1 MEGRRKY
8 AIDRRAYLI
17 ELLKKN
23 GYCSVAELSSKL
35 AVSPMTIRRDLHTLA
50 EQQIIQVT
58 HGGARLPYQKQS
70 EPNFHVRS
78 HLHQTQKQAI
88 GRYAATL
95 IEPGDV
101 IGIDAGSTAIEVAR
115 NLPAVPLNV
124 VTYSFPV
131 AAAVAN
137 NPIHNLVL
145 LGGQFHHE
153 TLSFTGPQA
162 INMLHGLRINKLF
175 LAASGLLIPDGLSSS
190 YLFDVEVKQAM
201 VRSSRQVILCMD
213 SSKIGQI
220 FLAYFASLKDIHTL
234 VTDSGISSTD
244 REVLEHCN
252 IRVMIASMEENV
264 TLP

>member
-1 MEGRRKY
+1 
-8 AIDRRAYLI
+8 
-17 ELLKKN
+17 
-23 GYCSVAELSSKL
+23 SSKL
-35 AVSPMTIRRDLHTLA
+35 AVSPMTIRRDLHALA

-58 HGGARLPYQKQS
+58 HGGARLSYQKQT

-78 HLHQTQKQAI
+78 HVHQAEKQAI

-95 IEPGDV
+95 IETGDV

-115 NLPAVPLNV
+115 HLPPVPLNI

-131 AAAVAN
+131 AAAVADN
-137 NPIHNLVL
+137 DKHDLVL

-153 TLSFTGPQA
+153 TLSFTGVQA

-190 YLFDVEVKQAM
+190 YLFDVEVKQAL
-201 VRSSRQVILCMD
+201 VRSSRQIILCMD

-234 VTDSGISSTD
+234 VTDGAISTAD
-244 REVLEHCN
+244 REALERCN
-252 IRVMIASMEENV
+252 IRVMIAPPEEI
-264 TLP
+264 

>member
-1 MEGRRKY
+1 MEARRKY
-8 AIDRRAYLI
+8 AVDRQAHLI
-17 ELLKKN
+17 ELLKQN
-23 GYCSVAELSSKL
+23 GYCSVAELSNKL
-35 AVSPMTIRRDLHTLA
+35 GVSPMTIRRDLHALA

-58 HGGARLPYQKQS
+58 HGGARLSYQKQS
-70 EPNFHVRS
+70 EPNFQVRS
-78 HLHQTQKQAI
+78 HLHQAEKQAI

-131 AAAVAN
+131 AAAVTN
-137 NPIHNLVL
+137 NAVHNLVL

-162 INMLHGLRINKLF
+162 INMLHDLRINKLF

-190 YLFDVEVKQAM
+190 YLFDAEVKQAL
-201 VRSSRQVILCMD
+201 VRSSRQIILCMD

-220 FLAYFASLKDIHTL
+220 FLAYFASLNDIHIL
-234 VTDSGISSTD
+234 VTDSGINPAD
-244 REVLEHCN
+244 REALERCN
-252 IRVMIASMEENV
+252 IRVMVAPFEEDMPP
-264 TLP
+264 L